1 MDSHKGLKVIQR
13 NTNPQ
18 KVFSSIAPE
27 IEQIGKVIL
36 DAAFRAHTVLGP
48 GLLES
53 VYETCLAYE
62 IRKSGIAVDS
72 QVSLPM
78 LYEGIKVDAGLRVD
92 ILVGNLVIVEIKTVE
107 TMNPLYV
114 AQILTYLRLSE
125 LRLGLPIN
133 FNVIHLK
140 DGIKRIVL

>member
-1 MDSHKGLKVIQR
+1 VIQR

-18 KVFSSIAPE
+18 KVYLPIAPE

-36 DAAFRAHTVLGP
+36 NAAFKVHTILGP
-48 GLLES
+48 GLMES

-62 IRKSGIAVDS
+62 IRKSGIEVYT
-72 QVSLPM
+72 QVFLPVI
-78 LYEGIKVDAGLRVD
+78 YEGIKIDAGLRLD
-92 ILVGNLVIVEIKTVE
+92 ILVGNCIIVEIKAVE

-125 LRLGLPIN
+125 QHLGFLIN
-133 FNVIHLK
+133 FNVLHLK
-140 DGIKRIVL
+140 DGIKRIIL